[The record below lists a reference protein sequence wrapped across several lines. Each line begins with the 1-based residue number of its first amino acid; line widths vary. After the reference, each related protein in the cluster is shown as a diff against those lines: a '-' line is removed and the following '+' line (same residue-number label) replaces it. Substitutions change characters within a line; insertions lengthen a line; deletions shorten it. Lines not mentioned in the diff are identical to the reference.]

1 MKKQHDIGVIG
12 LGVMGAALA
21 KNMINHGYDTALYS
35 VSEKERT
42 VFAADKGEFK
52 IYSSI
57 SDFIESLKAPRRI
70 FLMITAGKPVDMVLE
85 QLFPLLDGGD
95 VIMDGGNSYYK
106 DTERR
111 DKKCRDRG
119 LCFLGVGVS
128 GGESGALNGPSMMAG
143 GSREGWQQA
152 KDILQEIAA
161 QHEGK
166 PCCEYIAPGGA
177 GHFVKMV
184 HNGIEYAILELLAEA
199 YQFLR
204 FGNRLCAGE
213 IRDVFAGWQK
223 GELNS
228 YLMELSVRVLEKKDE
243 DGLPLIDKILDVA
256 EQKGTGKWTI
266 TEAIDRGV
274 YIPAIYEAQAI
285 RTFSSNKELRSVGA
299 RILPFGKAENM
310 AAETAA
316 EKNRTV
322 ETAVVEKALLLA
334 IVIAYSQGFELIEK
348 ASVEEGW
355 NIDCPALAK
364 IWSNGCIIRSRLLGK
379 IGAIQDLK
387 QTVLILTEEMAG
399 LCTFEKEL
407 RTFAADTVLY
417 GMACPAFLACLSYY
431 DSYRTDN
438 MQVNFIQALRDC
450 FGAHTYMREDK
461 KGYFHSEW

>member
-1 MKKQHDIGVIG
+1 MKKQHEIGVIG

-21 KNMINHGYDTALYS
+21 KNMINHGYATALYS
-35 VSEKERT
+35 VSEKERNAFST
-42 VFAADKGEFK
+42 EKGAYG
-52 IYSSI
+52 IYPSI
-57 SDFIESLKAPRRI
+57 HDFIESLKAPRKI

-85 QLFPLLDGGD
+85 QLIPLLDRGD

-106 DTERR
+106 DTEKR
-111 DKKCRDRG
+111 DKKCREQG

-128 GGESGALNGPSMMAG
+128 GGEMGALNGPSMMCG

-152 KDILQEIAA
+152 KDILKTIAA

-166 PCCEYIAPGGA
+166 ACCDYIAPGGA

-204 FGNRLCAGE
+204 FGKRLSVGE
-213 IRDVFAGWQK
+213 ISDVFAGWQE

-228 YLMELSVRVLEKKDE
+228 YLMEISVQVLKKTDE
-243 DGLPLIDKILDVA
+243 NGLPLIDKILDVA

-266 TEAIDRGV
+266 SEAVDRGV

-285 RTFSSNKELRSVGA
+285 RAFSSNKELRNLGA
-299 RILPFGKAENM
+299 RILPFAKAENRT
-310 AAETAA
+310 AETT
-316 EKNRTV
+316 EV
-322 ETAVVEKALLLA
+322 ERALLLA

-348 ASVEEGW
+348 ASEEEGW
-355 NIDCPALAK
+355 NIYCPALAK

-379 IGAIQDLK
+379 IGTIQDLK
-387 QTVLILTEEMAG
+387 QTALILTEEMSG
-399 LCTFEKEL
+399 LCLFEKEL
-407 RTFAADTVLY
+407 RTFAAGTVLY
-417 GMACPAFLACLSYY
+417 GMACPAFLASLSYY
-431 DSYRTDN
+431 DSYRTDK

-461 KGYFHSEW
+461 EGHFHSEW